1 MYVCICNGLTDRDFR
16 RAAEAGAATVSQAFK
31 ALDERPQCGRCFS
44 CAREILDETHRA
56 LAAAEDAAV
65 AIAAE

>member
-16 RAAEAGAATVSQAFK
+16 RAAEAGATTVRQAFK
-31 ALDERPQCGRCFS
+31 ALEEKPQCGRCFS
-44 CAREILDETHRA
+44 CAREVIDETRA
-56 LAAAEDAAV
+56 AMAEAEQAAV